1 MQHLNFDGIVRS
13 LAASG
18 SRRKAILAG
27 AAALLVT
34 DFEIV
39 PGKSRRTS
47 SSVLDKRRKRAEKR
61 GENARNKKSKDGRA
75 SGKKGKESFS
85 KNCRRFVVSAGPDP
99 NDRFEHIDDD
109 VLIELIPKGKKGV
122 PTVLLRDDNNAPNG
136 PNGDHPRATPFTA
149 KVGDSI
155 HIVARN
161 EVVGG
166 CELDEV
172 WIHCTEGR
180 GGKVKLTDAVT
191 PEECSRNASKVG
203 VFFDETVRI
212 TNR

>member
-1 MQHLNFDGIVRS
+1 MRHQSLDEIVRVM
-13 LAASG
+13 AAPG
-18 SRRKAILAG
+18 SRRHAILAA
-27 AAALLVT
+27 AAALLAMGS
-34 DFEIV
+34 EIV
-39 PGKSRRTS
+39 SGKNRRTP
-47 SSVLDKRRKRAEKR
+47 SSVLDKRRKKAEKR
-61 GENARNKKSKDGRA
+61 SENAKNKNSKDKKA
-75 SGKKGKESFS
+75 SGDKAQGSFS
-85 KNCRRFVVSAGPDP
+85 KGCRRFVVSAGPDP

-109 VLIELIPKGKKGV
+109 VLIELVPRGKKGTPKV
-122 PTVLLRDDNNAPNG
+122 VLRDDNNAPNG
-136 PNGDHPRATPFTA
+136 PNGEHPRATPFTA

-166 CELDEV
+166 CELDEI

-191 PEECSRNASKVG
+191 PEECRRNESKVG

-212 TNR
+212 ANK